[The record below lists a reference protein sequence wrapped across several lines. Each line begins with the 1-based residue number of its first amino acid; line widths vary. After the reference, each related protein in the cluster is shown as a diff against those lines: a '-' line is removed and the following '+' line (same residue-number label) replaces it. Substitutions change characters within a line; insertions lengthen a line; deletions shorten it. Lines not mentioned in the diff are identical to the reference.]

1 MKNVN
6 LKEDFENRV
15 AINDLN
21 NPDMIKGAI
30 VEELNKKYVIDPET
44 VVVIREHLGDIMFDI
59 RTLDVELHNGP
70 MYETTDILDISNEDL
85 AKLIK
90 SVLVSMPKDLFEA
103 ILITGKVKLFE
114 QFHKL

>member
-1 MKNVN
+1 MKTIN

-21 NPDMIKGAI
+21 NPDIIKGAI
-30 VEELNKKYVIDPET
+30 VEELNKAYTIDPET
-44 VVVIREHLGDIMFDI
+44 VAMIRDNLGDIMFDI
-59 RTLDVELHNGP
+59 RSFNVELHNGP
-70 MYETTDILDISNEDL
+70 MYETTDLLDISNEEL

-90 SVLVSMPKDLFEA
+90 NVLTSMPKDLFET

-114 QFHKL
+114 HFHKL